1 MECSGDWDSGVQ
13 IAYIKVYKSEE
24 SRYYELGEGDIL
36 IEELND
42 GGYYMANQ
50 YFEVEIGTRG
60 QIRALYLVGDEYR
73 TNYVIDTD
81 QAGIGHGV
89 GELIL
94 SVKKEGEETYQE
106 YFTTVSGD
114 GRSFSIEDDKLV
126 VTYENATGNKAING
140 FKVVETYQ
148 YVDDQLRWSA
158 TVENTG
164 ETDIV
169 VGDWGI
175 PIQFNENLSGT
186 AEEIYQRR
194 VVDHS
199 FVGMDSS
206 YLYATPGLAV
216 KDGICCSP
224 RKPPLTQ
231 SWSIWITGPVR
242 NAPMKNPMW
251 ADCSSIISTPTISR
265 KPIEVIW
272 ILTLL

>member
-1 MECSGDWDSGVQ
+1 
-13 IAYIKVYKSEE
+13 
-24 SRYYELGEGDIL
+24 
-36 IEELND
+36 
-42 GGYYMANQ
+42 MANQ

-114 GRSFSIEDDKLV
+114 GRSFSIEHDKLV

-206 YLYATPGLAV
+206 YLYATRPSGEGRYLLFTPEASTDA
-216 KDGICCSP
+216 KLEYMDH
-224 RKPPLTQ
+224 
-231 SWSIWITGPVR
+231 
-242 NAPMKNPMW
+242 W
-251 ADCSSIISTPTISR
+251 ADQERANEESYVGGLFVYYIHSDNIKKTHRGYLDTNTSVTIPVGESKTYAFNFTAVMDEEDMR
-265 KPIEVIW
+265 LSLIHI
-272 ILTLL
+272 

>member
-1 MECSGDWDSGVQ
+1 MCIRDRECSGDWDSGVQ

-114 GRSFSIEDDKLV
+114 GRSCL
-126 VTYENATGNKAING
+126 
-140 FKVVETYQ
+140 
-148 YVDDQLRWSA
+148 
-158 TVENTG
+158 
-164 ETDIV
+164 
-169 VGDWGI
+169 
-175 PIQFNENLSGT
+175 
-186 AEEIYQRR
+186 
-194 VVDHS
+194 
-199 FVGMDSS
+199 
-206 YLYATPGLAV
+206 LYT
-216 KDGICCSP
+216 
-224 RKPPLTQ
+224 
-231 SWSIWITGPVR
+231 
-242 NAPMKNPMW
+242 
-251 ADCSSIISTPTISR
+251 SR
-265 KPIEVIW
+265 CV
-272 ILTLL
+272 